1 MSVALKVGQ
10 RVRIKS
16 GCGDFN
22 NCDVETYQ
30 NRIGT
35 VTEINSSGWVGGTV
49 TIRFEDD
56 NSSDLFDSDDVA
68 IIG

>member
-10 RVRIKS
+10 RVRVKS

-22 NCDVETYQ
+22 NFDVEQYQ

-35 VTEINSSGWVGGTV
+35 VTEIHSSGWVGGTV

-56 NSSDLFDSDDVA
+56 ESSDLFDSDDVA